1 MIEIKNL
8 SKSFASKEVLKHISM
23 RFEKGKVY
31 GIAGDNGAGK
41 TTFFRCIAGLES
53 FEGEINSSFVPLKN
67 HLGFL
72 MTDLYFFPRMT
83 GKEYIQLHA
92 NARNVTIDFSRKKP
106 LFDLP
111 LNEYAANYSSGMKR
125 KLALLALLYQENE
138 VYILDEPFN
147 GVDLQSNTLII
158 ALILKLK
165 AAGKTILVSSHI
177 LSTLTD
183 TCDEIILF
191 AMNETPETF
200 YPASYKEL
208 KTKMNS
214 LSIGDKLEQFF
225 Q

>member
-8 SKSFASKEVLKHISM
+8 SKSFASKQVLNCVSM

-41 TTFFRCIAGLES
+41 TTLFRCIAGLEPY
-53 FEGEINSSFVPLKN
+53 EGEISSSFVPLKN

-92 NARNVTIDFSRKKP
+92 NARNLKIDFSLKKP

-111 LNEYAANYSSGMKR
+111 LNEYAANYSSGMKK
-125 KLALLALLYQENE
+125 KLALMALLYQENE

-147 GVDLQSNTLII
+147 GVDLQSNTLIV

-165 AAGKTILVSSHI
+165 AAGKIILISSHI

-191 AMNETPETF
+191 TLNEKPETF
-200 YPASYKEL
+200 YPAFYKEL
-208 KTKMNS
+208 ETRLNS
-214 LSIGDKLEQFF
+214 ISIGDKLAPFF

>member
-111 LNEYAANYSSGMKR
+111 LNEYAANYSSGLKR

-191 AMNETPETF
+191 AMNETPEIF